1 MSGGRTGILLV
12 QLGGPTK
19 REELKDFLY
28 RLFADPEIL
37 GIPFAP
43 VRKAV
48 AWTIATAREKESA
61 KTYEKIGWS
70 PIRCWTEKSALL
82 LERAL
87 ATAWPGEPPLVLA
100 AMTCSAPL
108 VEEVLPVL
116 RAAGVTRLFVLP
128 LYPQYS
134 VTTTKG
140 SFARVDEALAR
151 MGWSPERVN
160 APDAWYAEPRFLE
173 AHAARIA
180 AAAAT
185 LPDPDPAATVLL
197 YSAHSLPVSTVE
209 KRKDP
214 YPRHVEECCALIDAR
229 LGRRFRSR
237 LGYQSKLGPVAWLG
251 PATGAVLAE
260 LAKEG
265 VKQVV
270 VCPVAFVSDHVETL
284 YEIRML
290 FAEEAK
296 ALGIAHYVA
305 ADGLND
311 HPEFIGA
318 LADVSRKALLGEEAP
333 R

>member
-1 MSGGRTGILLV
+1 MAAGKTGILLV

-19 REELKDFLY
+19 REELKGFLY
-28 RLFADPEIL
+28 RLFADPEVL
-37 GIPFAP
+37 GIRSAP
-43 VRKAV
+43 LRKAV
-48 AWTIATAREKESA
+48 AWAIATTREKESA

-70 PIRCWTEKSALL
+70 PIRCWTEKSATL
-82 LERAL
+82 LEAAL
-87 ATAWPGEPPLVLA
+87 AASWPGEPPVVRS

-108 VEEVLPVL
+108 VEEVLPQL

-140 SFARVDEALAR
+140 SFARVDESLAE
-151 MGWSPERVN
+151 MGWAPERVN
-160 APDAWYAEPRFLE
+160 APDAWYAEPRFLD
-173 AHAARIA
+173 AHAARIEEA
-180 AAAAT
+180 VAK

-214 YPRHVEECCALIDAR
+214 YPRQIEECCALIDAR

-251 PATGAVLAE
+251 PSTGDVLAE
-260 LAKEG
+260 LGREG
-265 VKQVV
+265 AKQVV

-290 FAEEAK
+290 FADAAKEA
-296 ALGIAHYVA
+296 GIAHYVA

-311 HPEFIGA
+311 HPAFVEA
-318 LADVSRKALLGEEAP
+318 LADVTRKALLPAGE

>member
-1 MSGGRTGILLV
+1 MGGGRTGILLV

-19 REELKDFLY
+19 REELKGFLY
-28 RLFADPEIL
+28 RLVADPEIL
-37 GIPFAP
+37 SIPIAP
-43 VRKAV
+43 LRKAV
-48 AWTIATAREKESA
+48 AWAIATTREKESA

-70 PIRCWTEKSALL
+70 PIRCWTERSAML
-82 LERAL
+82 LETAL
-87 ATAWPGEPPLVLA
+87 ARAWTGEPPVVRA

-108 VEEVLPVL
+108 VEDVLPSL
-116 RAAGVTRLFVLP
+116 RDAGATRLLVLP

-134 VTTTKG
+134 VTTTRG
-140 SFARVDEALAR
+140 SFARVDGALAR
-151 MGWSPERVN
+151 MGWAPERVN
-160 APDAWYAEPRFLE
+160 APDAWYDEPRFLD
-173 AHAARIA
+173 AHAARIE

-214 YPRHVEECCALIDAR
+214 YPRQVEECCALIDAR
-229 LGRRFRSR
+229 LGNRFRSR

-251 PATGAVLAE
+251 PSTGEVLAE
-260 LAKEG
+260 LAREG
-265 VKQVV
+265 AKQVV

-290 FAEEAK
+290 FADEAR
-296 ALGIAHYVA
+296 ALGIPHYVA

-311 HPEFIGA
+311 HPAFIEA
-318 LADVSRKALLGEEAP
+318 LAGVCRRALLPASP
-333 R
+333 A

>member
-1 MSGGRTGILLV
+1 MAAGKTGILLV

-19 REELKDFLY
+19 REELKGFLY

-43 VRKAV
+43 LRKAI
-48 AWTIATAREKESA
+48 AWTIATTRESESA

-70 PIRCWTEKSALL
+70 PIRCWTEKSAIL
-82 LERAL
+82 LEAAL
-87 ATAWPGEPPLVLA
+87 ASSWPGEPPVVRS

-108 VEEVLPVL
+108 VEDVLPGL

-134 VTTTKG
+134 VTTTR
-140 SFARVDEALAR
+140 STFNRVTQVLR
-151 MGWSPERVN
+151 GTGWEPERVN
-160 APDAWYAEPRFLE
+160 APDAWYSEPRFLD
-173 AHAARIA
+173 AHAARIE

-185 LPDPDPAATVLL
+185 LPDLDPASTVLL

-209 KRKDP
+209 KNADP
-214 YPRHVEECCALIDAR
+214 YPRQVEECCALLDAR
-229 LGRRFRSR
+229 LGNRFRSR

-251 PATGAVLAE
+251 PATGDVLAG
-260 LAKEG
+260 LGREG

-290 FAEEAK
+290 FAEEAR
-296 ALGIAHYVA
+296 AAGIEHYVA

-311 HPEFIGA
+311 HPDFIAA
-318 LADVSRKALLGEEAP
+318 LADVCRKALLPASAP
-333 R
+333 

>member
-1 MSGGRTGILLV
+1 MAAPKTGILLL

-19 REELKDFLY
+19 REELRGFLY

-43 VRKAV
+43 LRKAI
-48 AWTIATAREKESA
+48 AWTIATTREKESA

-82 LERAL
+82 LEKAL
-87 ATAWPGEPPLVLA
+87 APGWPGEPPLVRS

-108 VEEVLPVL
+108 VEEVLPDL
-116 RAAGVTRLFVLP
+116 RAAGVTRLLVLP

-134 VTTTKG
+134 VTTTR
-140 SFARVDEALAR
+140 STFNRVTQVLRR
-151 MGWSPERVN
+151 MGWSPERVD
-160 APDAWYAEPRFLE
+160 APGAWYSEPRFLD
-173 AHAARIA
+173 AHAARIE

-185 LPDPDPAATVLL
+185 LPDPDPASTVLL
-197 YSAHSLPVSTVE
+197 YSAHSLPISTVE
-209 KRKDP
+209 KNADP
-214 YPRHVEECCALIDAR
+214 YPRQIEECCALVDAR
-229 LGRRFRSR
+229 LGNRFRSR

-251 PATGAVLAE
+251 PSTGDVLVS

-270 VCPVAFVSDHVETL
+270 VCPIAFVSDHVETL

-296 ALGIAHYVA
+296 AAGIEQYVA

-311 HPEFIGA
+311 HPDFIGA
-318 LADVSRKALLGEEAP
+318 LADVCRKALLPEGA

>member
-1 MSGGRTGILLV
+1 MAVGKTGILLV
-12 QLGGPTK
+12 QLGGPAR
-19 REELKDFLY
+19 REELKGFLY

-43 VRKAV
+43 FRKAV
-48 AWTIATAREKESA
+48 AWTIATTREKESA
-61 KTYEKIGWS
+61 KIYERIGWS
-70 PIRCWTEKSALL
+70 PIRCWTERSAML
-82 LERAL
+82 LEAAL
-87 ATAWPGEPPLVLA
+87 APAWPGEPPVVRA
-100 AMTCSAPL
+100 AMTCSAPF
-108 VEEVLPVL
+108 VEEVLPEL
-116 RAAGVTRLFVLP
+116 REAGVTRLFVLP

-134 VTTTKG
+134 VTTTRS
-140 SFARVDEALAR
+140 SFARVDRALSR
-151 MGWSPERVN
+151 MGWSPERAN
-160 APDAWYAEPRFLE
+160 APDSWYAEPRFLD
-173 AHAARIA
+173 AHAERIL

-185 LPDPDPAATVLL
+185 LPDPDPSATVLL
-197 YSAHSLPVSTVE
+197 YSAHSLPVATVR

-214 YPRHVEECCALIDAR
+214 YPEQIEESCALIDER

-251 PATGAVLAE
+251 PATGEVLAR
-260 LAKEG
+260 LAAEG
-265 VKQVV
+265 IKQIV

-296 ALGIAHYVA
+296 ALGIPHYVA

-311 HPEFIGA
+311 HPAFIDA
-318 LADVSRKALLGEEAP
+318 LADVCRKALLGRGE

>member
-1 MSGGRTGILLV
+1 MASGRTGILLV

-19 REELKDFLY
+19 REELKGFLY

-43 VRKAV
+43 LRKAL
-48 AWTIATAREKESA
+48 AWTIATTREKESA

-70 PIRCWTEKSALL
+70 PIRCWTEKSAML
-82 LERAL
+82 LEAAL
-87 ATAWPGEPPLVLA
+87 APSWPGEPPVVRA

-108 VEEVLPVL
+108 VEDVLPEL
-116 RAAGVTRLFVLP
+116 RAAGVARLFVLP

-140 SFARVDEALAR
+140 SFARVDETLER
-151 MGWSPERVN
+151 MGWTPERVN
-160 APDAWYAEPRFLE
+160 APDAWYAEPRFLD
-173 AHAARIA
+173 AHAARIE

-209 KRKDP
+209 KKKDP
-214 YPRHVEECCALIDAR
+214 YPKQIEECCALVDGR

-251 PATGAVLAE
+251 PSTGEVLAE
-260 LAKEG
+260 LAREG
-265 VKQVV
+265 VRQVV

-290 FAEEAK
+290 FADQAR
-296 ALGIAHYVA
+296 AAGIAHYVA

-311 HPEFIGA
+311 HPAFIEA
-318 LADVSRKALLGEEAP
+318 LADVSRKALLAP
-333 R
+333 GAR

>member
-1 MSGGRTGILLV
+1 MAAGKTGILLV

-43 VRKAV
+43 LRKAV
-48 AWTIATAREKESA
+48 AWAIATTREKESA
-61 KTYEKIGWS
+61 KTYERIGWS
-70 PIRCWTEKSALL
+70 PIRCWTERSAIL
-82 LERAL
+82 LEKAL
-87 ATAWPGEPPLVLA
+87 APAWPGEPPVVRP

-108 VEEVLPVL
+108 VEDVLPEL
-116 RAAGVTRLFVLP
+116 RAAGVSRLFVLP

-140 SFARVDEALAR
+140 SFARVDGALAR
-151 MGWSPERVN
+151 MRWAPERVN
-160 APDAWYAEPRFLE
+160 APDAWYSEPRFLD
-173 AHAARIA
+173 AHAARIE

-251 PATGAVLAE
+251 PSTSEVLAE
-260 LAKEG
+260 LAREG
-265 VKQVV
+265 VRQVV

-290 FAEEAK
+290 FAEEAR
-296 ALGIAHYVA
+296 ALGISHYVA

-311 HPEFIGA
+311 HPAFIEA
-318 LADVSRKALLGEEAP
+318 LADVSRRALLPAEG

>member
-1 MSGGRTGILLV
+1 M
-12 QLGGPTK
+12 
-19 REELKDFLY
+19 
-28 RLFADPEIL
+28 
-37 GIPFAP
+37 
-43 VRKAV
+43 
-48 AWTIATAREKESA
+48 
-61 KTYEKIGWS
+61 
-70 PIRCWTEKSALL
+70 L
-82 LERAL
+82 LETAL
-87 ATAWPGEPPLVLA
+87 ARSWPGEPPVVRS

-108 VEEVLPVL
+108 VEDVLPDL

-140 SFARVDEALAR
+140 SFARVDETLEK
-151 MGWSPERVN
+151 MGWAPERLN
-160 APDAWYAEPRFLE
+160 APDAWYEEPRFLD
-173 AHAARIA
+173 AHAARIEA
-180 AAAAT
+180 AAST
-185 LPDPDPAATVLL
+185 LPDQDPAATVLL
-197 YSAHSLPVSTVE
+197 YSAHSLPVSTIE

-214 YPRHVEECCALIDAR
+214 YPKHVEECCALIDAR

-251 PATGAVLAE
+251 PSTNAVLAD
-260 LAKEG
+260 LAREG

-290 FAEEAK
+290 FADEAK
-296 ALGIAHYVA
+296 ALGIEHYVA

-311 HPEFIGA
+311 HPDFIEA
-318 LADVSRKALLGEEAP
+318 LADISRKGILGTKGE

>member
-1 MSGGRTGILLV
+1 MAAGKTGILLV

-19 REELKDFLY
+19 REELKGFLY
-28 RLFADPEIL
+28 RLFADPEVL

-43 VRKAV
+43 LRKAV
-48 AWTIATAREKESA
+48 AWAIASTRASESA
-61 KTYEKIGWS
+61 KVYEKIGWS
-70 PIRCWTEKSALL
+70 PIRCWTEKSAML
-82 LERAL
+82 LEAAL
-87 ATAWPGEPPLVLA
+87 APSWPGERPVVRA

-108 VEEVLPVL
+108 VEEVLPEL

-140 SFARVDEALAR
+140 SFARVDEALAA
-151 MGWSPERVN
+151 MGWAPERVN
-160 APDAWYAEPRFLE
+160 APDAWYAEPRFLD
-173 AHAARIA
+173 AHAARIEEA
-180 AAAAT
+180 AAR

-214 YPRHVEECCALIDAR
+214 YPKQIEECCALIDAR

-237 LGYQSKLGPVAWLG
+237 LGYQSKLGPIAWLG
-251 PATGAVLAE
+251 PSTGDVLAE
-260 LAKEG
+260 LGREG
-265 VKQVV
+265 VQQVV

-290 FAEEAK
+290 FADTAREA
-296 ALGIAHYVA
+296 GIAHYVA

-311 HPEFIGA
+311 HPAFVEA
-318 LADVSRKALLGEEAP
+318 LADVTRKALLPAGE

>member
-1 MSGGRTGILLV
+1 MAGGKTGVLLV

-19 REELKDFLY
+19 REELKGFLY

-43 VRKAV
+43 LRKAV
-48 AWTIATAREKESA
+48 AWTIATTRESESA

-70 PIRCWTEKSALL
+70 PIRCWTEKSAIL
-82 LERAL
+82 LEAAL
-87 ATAWPGEPPLVLA
+87 AKHWPGEPPVVRS

-108 VEEVLPVL
+108 VEEVLPEL

-134 VTTTKG
+134 VTTTR
-140 SFARVDEALAR
+140 STFHRVGQVLR
-151 MGWSPERVN
+151 QMGWAPERVD
-160 APDAWYAEPRFLE
+160 APGAWYAEPRFLD
-173 AHAARIA
+173 AHAARIE

-209 KRKDP
+209 KNADP
-214 YPRHVEECCALIDAR
+214 YPKQIEECCALLDAR
-229 LGRRFRSR
+229 LGSRFRSR

-251 PATGAVLAE
+251 PATGDVLAD
-260 LAKEG
+260 LARDG

-270 VCPVAFVSDHVETL
+270 VCPIAFVSDHVETL

-290 FAEEAK
+290 FADEAK
-296 ALGIAHYVA
+296 AAGIEHYVA

-311 HPEFIGA
+311 HPDFIAA
-318 LADVSRKALLGEEAP
+318 LADVCRKALLPEGA

>member
-1 MSGGRTGILLV
+1 MASGKTGILLV

-19 REELKDFLY
+19 REELKGFLY

-43 VRKAV
+43 LRKAV
-48 AWTIATAREKESA
+48 AWTIATTRASESA

-70 PIRCWTEKSALL
+70 PIRCWTEKSATL
-82 LERAL
+82 LEAAL
-87 ATAWPGEPPLVLA
+87 APSWPGEPPLVRS

-108 VEEVLPVL
+108 VEDVLPEL
-116 RAAGVTRLFVLP
+116 RAAGVARLFVLP

-140 SFARVDEALAR
+140 SFARVDESLAR
-151 MGWSPERVN
+151 MGWAPERVN
-160 APDAWYAEPRFLE
+160 APDSWYAEPRFLD
-173 AHAARIA
+173 AHAARIE

-214 YPRHVEECCALIDAR
+214 YPRQVEECCALVDAR

-237 LGYQSKLGPVAWLG
+237 LGYQSKLGPIAWLG
-251 PATGAVLAE
+251 PSTGEVLAE
-260 LAKEG
+260 LAREG

-290 FAEEAK
+290 FADEAR
-296 ALGIAHYVA
+296 ALGIEHYVA

-311 HPEFIGA
+311 HPDFIRA
-318 LADVSRKALLGEEAP
+318 LADVSRKALQPPGA

>member
-1 MSGGRTGILLV
+1 MSGGKTGILLV
-12 QLGGPTK
+12 QLGGPTR

-43 VRKAV
+43 LRKAI
-48 AWTIATAREKESA
+48 AWTIATTRESESA
-61 KTYEKIGWS
+61 KTYERIGWS

-82 LERAL
+82 LEAAL
-87 ATAWPGEPPLVLA
+87 GSSWPGEPPVVRS

-108 VEEVLPVL
+108 VEEVLPEL

-134 VTTTKG
+134 VTTTR
-140 SFARVDEALAR
+140 STFTRVGQVLR
-151 MGWSPERVN
+151 TIGWAPERVD
-160 APDAWYAEPRFLE
+160 APGAWYTEPRFLD
-173 AHAARIA
+173 AHAARIE

-209 KRKDP
+209 KNRDP
-214 YPRHVEECCALIDAR
+214 YPAQVEECRALLDAR
-229 LGRRFRSR
+229 LGNRYRSR

-251 PATGAVLAE
+251 PSTGDVLAQ
-260 LAKEG
+260 LAREG

-290 FAEEAK
+290 FAAEAK
-296 ALGIAHYVA
+296 AAGIEHYVA

-311 HPEFIGA
+311 HPAYIEA
-318 LADVSRKALLGEEAP
+318 LADVCRKALFPPGAP
-333 R
+333 

>member
-1 MSGGRTGILLV
+1 MTAGKTGILLV

-19 REELKDFLY
+19 REELKGFLY

-43 VRKAV
+43 LRKAL
-48 AWTIATAREKESA
+48 AWTIATTREAESA

-70 PIRCWTEKSALL
+70 PIRCWTERSAML
-82 LERAL
+82 LEAAL
-87 ATAWPGEPPLVLA
+87 ASSWPGEPPIVRS

-108 VEEVLPVL
+108 VEEVLPSL
-116 RAAGVTRLFVLP
+116 RDAGVTRLFVLP

-160 APDAWYAEPRFLE
+160 APDAWYSEPRFLD
-173 AHAARIA
+173 AHAERIL

-209 KRKDP
+209 KKKDP
-214 YPRHVEECCALIDAR
+214 YPKQIEECCALVDER

-251 PATGAVLAE
+251 PSTGEVLAG
-260 LAKEG
+260 LAREG

-270 VCPVAFVSDHVETL
+270 VCPIAFVSDHVETL
-284 YEIRML
+284 YEIQML
-290 FAEEAK
+290 FAEEAR
-296 ALGIAHYVA
+296 AAGITHYVA

-311 HPEFIGA
+311 HPAFVDA
-318 LADVSRKALLGEEAP
+318 LADVCRGALLAP
-333 R
+333 GAR